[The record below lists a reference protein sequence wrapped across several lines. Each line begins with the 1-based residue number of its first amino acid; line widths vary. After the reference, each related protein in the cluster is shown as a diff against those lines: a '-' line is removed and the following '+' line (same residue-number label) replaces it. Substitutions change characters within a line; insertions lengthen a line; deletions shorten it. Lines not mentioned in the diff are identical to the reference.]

1 LKQKATTAIVTELPE
16 TAAVISAADDGEKFT
31 GLAATLAE
39 IRKFSG
45 VTGYIL
51 RSNSSAIIDLPDQD
65 KTSEYATL
73 SFQINESSQEMAKQF
88 NLSDIENVLV
98 EGKNAKVLCM
108 NVGENRI
115 GIFLE
120 KTATQDLI
128 VKKIR
133 S

>member
-1 LKQKATTAIVTELPE
+1 LLKQKATTAIATNLRE
-16 TAAVISAADDGEKFT
+16 TADDAEKFA

-39 IRKFSG
+39 IRKFNG

-51 RSNSSAIIDLPDQD
+51 RNNDSAVIDLTEQD
-65 KTSEYATL
+65 KTSEYAIL
-73 SFQINESSQEMAKQF
+73 SFRINESSKEMAKQF
-88 NLSDIENVLV
+88 NLIDIENVLV
-98 EGKNAKVLCM
+98 EGKIAKVLCI
-108 NVGENRI
+108 NVGENKI

-120 KTATQDLI
+120 KTAAQDLI